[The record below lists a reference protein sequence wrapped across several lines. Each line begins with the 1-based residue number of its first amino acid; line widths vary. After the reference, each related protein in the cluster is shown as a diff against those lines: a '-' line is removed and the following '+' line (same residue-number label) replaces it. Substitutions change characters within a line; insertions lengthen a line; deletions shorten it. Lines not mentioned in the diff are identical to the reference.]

1 MSNFLESASNNS
13 SELENNILGPKYS
26 YTTHIKT
33 PDELGMSGDGNS
45 IATNVNSL
53 NSYSQL
59 LFSGGGNASKV
70 NGPLGKQMFMIT
82 AAKCKDIKSN
92 QQVSRSLYINTI
104 PVEYNVITN
113 SMKSLFGKSQGLVP
127 GILNNITNMNPMAIF
142 GAFKQGPN
150 PDCMA
155 VELPTRNEN
164 NVESSET
171 GYLIIDDVK
180 NLSPCLFPNKIN
192 PVSNKQGNSSL
203 CIEGFQNI
211 NNENNNNIIKILD
224 FLMSEKNKEIL
235 DTSNLIA
242 YSYII
247 SLIFLI
253 IYISIYTKK

>member
-1 MSNFLESASNNS
+1 MSNFFESASNNS

-82 AAKCKDIKSN
+82 GAKCKDIKSN

-113 SMKSLFGKSQGLVP
+113 SMKRRRKTNY
-127 GILNNITNMNPMAIF
+127 LNNST
-142 GAFKQGPN
+142 
-150 PDCMA
+150 
-155 VELPTRNEN
+155 
-164 NVESSET
+164 
-171 GYLIIDDVK
+171 
-180 NLSPCLFPNKIN
+180 
-192 PVSNKQGNSSL
+192 
-203 CIEGFQNI
+203 
-211 NNENNNNIIKILD
+211 
-224 FLMSEKNKEIL
+224 
-235 DTSNLIA
+235 
-242 YSYII
+242 
-247 SLIFLI
+247 
-253 IYISIYTKK
+253 